1 MKLYEKESLFWFGL
15 HRIAKDDP
23 ELKYN
28 ITTQKELIND
38 LYPLVHLGVIQYTL
52 YRGISLQ
59 EIPIEETNEYVNYIL
74 ENMDEIY
81 KIKYRFVKE
90 KPKKINLNDKE
101 IYSLCEDIISRL
113 FIPFMN
119 EYAFKKVSSTI
130 GMNGSY
136 IRESLLSYE
145 YDINHESDDGKL
157 KTSVLYPFLFTLS
170 LIKIFDKKGLYN
182 RILKTYQ
189 KDDLIRKYKAGREWK
204 KKEIDYLQ
212 ESYELLNNDEEWS
225 LFLSNFSISKWDVFD
240 MKERFKALFQL
251 TKITTILMKDEI
263 TAVTMLSD
271 GEEVYEMLENYL
283 PMYID
288 YDRYINEEGVIV
300 HDLGEHDK
308 FVFSPF
314 SQRNVN
320 FSILLP
326 YIESKNER
334 HVACDYKKLQTT
346 LFIFLKSYSKV
357 RNLLLTHEYLP
368 KIIDILIEGKKK
380 IFCDILGIF
389 EEVKDHK
396 YKRLI
401 DFENFTE
408 DLFFLTEEQI
418 NQALES
424 NPKNLEEFIAIP
436 AFEKIGKV
444 MTFNL
449 ALKNY
454 TARTVDYRLYELL
467 KYLLVLFGPHPL
479 DHTVQSLE
487 NIENFYNKFETFV
500 RMYESQKEKNGNNQI
515 VIDLQKSLEL
525 PLKLLNWKKD

>member
-15 HRIAKDDP
+15 HKIAKDDP
-23 ELKYN
+23 ELKYH

-38 LYPLVHLGVIQYTL
+38 LYPLAYFGVIQYTL
-52 YRGISLQ
+52 YRGISISEVPL
-59 EIPIEETNEYVNYIL
+59 EETNEYVKYIID
-74 ENMDEIY
+74 NIDEIY

-90 KPKKINLNDKE
+90 KPKKINFNDKE
-101 IYSLCEDIISRL
+101 ICSLCEEIIGRL

-119 EYAFKKVSSTI
+119 EYAFKKVSNAI
-130 GMNGSY
+130 NMNGAY
-136 IRESLLSYE
+136 IRESLLCYE
-145 YDINHESDDGKL
+145 YDINHKSDDGKV
-157 KTSVLYPFLFTLS
+157 KTSVLYPFLFTLN

-182 RILKTYQ
+182 RILKTYR
-189 KDDLIRKYKAGREWK
+189 KDELIRKYKAGRDWK
-204 KKEIDYLQ
+204 QKEVEYLQ

-225 LFLSNFSISKWDVFD
+225 LFLSNFSSSKWDIFD
-240 MKERFKALFQL
+240 MNERFKALFQL

-271 GEEVYEMLENYL
+271 GEEVFEMLKNYL

-288 YDRYINEEGVIV
+288 YDRYIDEEGKNIS
-300 HDLGEHDK
+300 DLKEKD
-308 FVFSPF
+308 VLIFSPF
-314 SQRNVN
+314 TQRNVN
-320 FSILLP
+320 LHLLFP

-334 HVACDYKKLQTT
+334 HIECDFNKLRAIV
-346 LFIFLKSYSKV
+346 FIFLKSYSKV
-357 RNLLLTHEYLP
+357 RTLLLTHEYLP

-380 IFCDILGIF
+380 IFCDILSIF

-418 NQALES
+418 SNALNKECYS
-424 NPKNLEEFIAIP
+424 LKEFMQIP
-436 AFEKIGKV
+436 AFIKMGKIV
-444 MTFNL
+444 TFNL

-454 TARTVDYRLYELL
+454 TARTFDYNLFELL
-467 KYLLVLFGPHPL
+467 KYLLIVFGPHPL
-479 DHTVQSLE
+479 DHTIQTKE
-487 NIENFYNKFETFV
+487 NIENFYKKFENFV
-500 RMYESQKEKNGNNQI
+500 RLYEEAKNNSDILEITNE
-515 VIDLQKSLEL
+515 LQTALEL